1 MYIHIQSMYIF
12 FKTWIKIFLDMFDMD
27 IWVFLNCLQCFFFFL
42 RQQNIIFHL
51 LCTRWERLALFYQD
65 PSQPDP
71 ECCWSL
77 TPAWTLQIKIFWHF
91 QSQECI
97 FDVGMKILTSLCTY
111 HHSNTAELLLQPHW
125 NNWGRKT
132 DLCND
137 KKKRQNLIYVNCLHL
152 LMCGH
157 RKGSLTMVIQYVSLC
172 GNRDWADW
180 ITRLYK
186 KEKKLV
192 VKPKMLPSQV

>member
-77 TPAWTLQIKIFWHF
+77 TPAWTLQIKTFWYF

-137 KKKRQNLIYVNCLHL
+137 KKK
-152 LMCGH
+152 
-157 RKGSLTMVIQYVSLC
+157 
-172 GNRDWADW
+172 
-180 ITRLYK
+180 K
-186 KEKKLV
+186 KDET
-192 VKPKMLPSQV
+192 